1 MKENLISH
9 SLYLN
14 VFTILRH
21 YPLHYIKTSANIQLE
36 LGLFCPS
43 EDLDNVLLS
52 SHLWC
57 ISSHFAKLS
66 ALQRHIILGWGYRG
80 MLSRSRFPSIHKLCL
95 SGTV

>member
-52 SHLWC
+52 SHL
-57 ISSHFAKLS
+57 
-66 ALQRHIILGWGYRG
+66 
-80 MLSRSRFPSIHKLCL
+80 
-95 SGTV
+95 